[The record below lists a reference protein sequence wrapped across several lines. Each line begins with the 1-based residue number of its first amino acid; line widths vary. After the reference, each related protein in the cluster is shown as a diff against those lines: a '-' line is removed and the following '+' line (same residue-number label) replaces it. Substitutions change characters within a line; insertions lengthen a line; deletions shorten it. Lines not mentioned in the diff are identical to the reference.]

1 MSWILWAIGG
11 LVLFFILC
19 RTGIIV
25 PMVVLPVGMFAFTLV
40 VDLILLICGNVKNQ
54 GFPLGAWIFA
64 GIYLIYNIVQAV
76 TDSESLLLWYDDF
89 GNLLGGKLTSGR
101 WFAILSIIVIL
112 VETPLL
118 YWLYM
123 QW

>member
-1 MSWILWAIGG
+1 
-11 LVLFFILC
+11 
-19 RTGIIV
+19 
-25 PMVVLPVGMFAFTLV
+25 MVVLPVGMLAFALV
-40 VDLILLICGNVKNQ
+40 LDFIQLLNGNVKNQ
-54 GFPLGAWIFA
+54 GFPLGAWLFA

-76 TDSESLLLWYDDF
+76 TDGERLLLRFDEF
-89 GNLLGGKLTSGR
+89 GSFLGGELIPSGR